1 MRDVLDRLDS
11 WRQKDED
18 FAIAT
23 VVNTWGSAPRPAGSK
38 MIVARGG
45 GIAGSVSA
53 GCVEG
58 AVFEESMAAMDSG
71 EPRLLT
77 FGVSDE
83 EAWGVGLACGG
94 TIQVF
99 VEPSSTL
106 DAIYD
111 LLVQHVE
118 TRAPIA
124 LVSVMT
130 GSPEHLNRKLVVLA
144 DGRAEGDLDMPD
156 RTEIV
161 VDAALKH
168 LAKETCGLLDLEDG
182 TSLFIEVYPSPPRL
196 IVIGAVHIAQS
207 LLSIAKIAGFDTIVV
222 DPRAAFATG
231 ERFPHATQLV
241 QEWPQSALPKL
252 QLDHSAYVAVLTHDP
267 KLDDPALQITLRSK
281 ASYVGALGSRRTN
294 RERRKRLR
302 EAGLSDE
309 QISRLHAPI
318 GFDIGGRS
326 PGEIAVSIMA
336 EIVQIR
342 NTARAK

>member
-1 MRDVLDRLDS
+1 
-11 WRQKDED
+11 
-18 FAIAT
+18 
-23 VVNTWGSAPRPAGSK
+23 
-38 MIVARGG
+38 
-45 GIAGSVSA
+45 
-53 GCVEG
+53 
-58 AVFEESMAAMDSG
+58 
-71 EPRLLT
+71 
-77 FGVSDE
+77 
-83 EAWGVGLACGG
+83 
-94 TIQVF
+94 
-99 VEPSSTL
+99 
-106 DAIYD
+106 
-111 LLVQHVE
+111 
-118 TRAPIA
+118 
-124 LVSVMT
+124 
-130 GSPEHLNRKLVVLA
+130 
-144 DGRAEGDLDMPD
+144 
-156 RTEIV
+156 
-161 VDAALKH
+161 
-168 LAKETCGLLDLEDG
+168 
-182 TSLFIEVYPSPPRL
+182 
-196 IVIGAVHIAQS
+196 

-231 ERFPHATQLV
+231 ERCPHATQLV